1 MDIKDIKKKNDEL
14 QQDDQQ
20 FSRARYT
27 DLKESVT
34 LQGWP
39 EVRGYDFNQ
48 PFDFEKF
55 LNAYNTTGFQATNLG
70 EAIEI
75 VKQMRK
81 EKATIFLGF
90 TSNMASCGVREI
102 IAYLTQHKLV
112 DVLCTS
118 AGGVEE
124 DIIKS
129 LKPFVLGDFNAS
141 GKMLREKGVNRTGNI
156 FIPNDRYIQWD
167 KMMQSFLKKLHDKQK
182 QTNTIINCEDFCSEL
197 GKEVHDEH
205 SFVYWAAKNKIPLF
219 CPSLTDGSIG
229 DMIYFYKYQNRDFKI
244 DITDGM
250 VNIVNLALHAEKVG
264 IIILGG
270 GVAKHFVAN
279 ACLFREGADYAV
291 YINTGYEG
299 EGSNAGANPDE
310 AVPWGKISDK
320 ARAVKVWGEASIIF
334 PLLVAGAFIE
344 EKK

>member
-112 DVLCTS
+112 D
-118 AGGVEE
+118 
-124 DIIKS
+124 
-129 LKPFVLGDFNAS
+129 
-141 GKMLREKGVNRTGNI
+141 MRR
-156 FIPNDRYIQWD
+156 
-167 KMMQSFLKKLHDKQK
+167 
-182 QTNTIINCEDFCSEL
+182 
-197 GKEVHDEH
+197 
-205 SFVYWAAKNKIPLF
+205 
-219 CPSLTDGSIG
+219 
-229 DMIYFYKYQNRDFKI
+229 KYLSR
-244 DITDGM
+244 
-250 VNIVNLALHAEKVG
+250 
-264 IIILGG
+264 
-270 GVAKHFVAN
+270 
-279 ACLFREGADYAV
+279 
-291 YINTGYEG
+291 
-299 EGSNAGANPDE
+299 
-310 AVPWGKISDK
+310 
-320 ARAVKVWGEASIIF
+320 
-334 PLLVAGAFIE
+334 
-344 EKK
+344 